1 MRSRLRRSVYG
12 GPAAAPARARPTHR
26 RHSRRRAIVRTR
38 PIVGMPNRPGRY
50 AVLGRGCVATIRHV
64 ATQHNMLQHSTTC
77 CERSC
82 RLLFAV
88 DCTGCARL
96 NSCTASSSCR
106 AQWAELTTTVGR
118 FACHASGRT
127 GRCTPN
133 VAGCTRRAAA
143 LPGPSACRTR
153 LRAMR
158 ATAARQSRPSR
169 RVSSR
174 LKQKE
179 GLGRCRSGQ
188 YDSKPV
194 LALNHVVF

>member
-96 NSCTASSSCR
+96 NRCTASSSCR
-106 AQWAELTTTVGR
+106 AQWAELTTTGR
-118 FACHASGRT
+118 SVCMPCQRQDR
-127 GRCTPN
+127 RCTLN
-133 VAGCTRRAAA
+133 VAGLHSTSCGFAWSIGMPHETASDASDCGATVTTVTARFFSPKTERR
-143 LPGPSACRTR
+143 PRSMPVGPI
-153 LRAMR
+153 
-158 ATAARQSRPSR
+158 
-169 RVSSR
+169 
-174 LKQKE
+174 
-179 GLGRCRSGQ
+179 
-188 YDSKPV
+188 
-194 LALNHVVF
+194 

>member
-1 MRSRLRRSVYG
+1 MRSRLRRSVYD

-38 PIVGMPNRPGRY
+38 PIVGMPSRPGRY
-50 AVLGRGCVATIRHV
+50 AVLGRGCGATIRHV

-106 AQWAELTTTVGR
+106 AQWAELTTTVGV
-118 FACHASGRT
+118 HASQRQDR
-127 GRCTPN
+127 RCTLN

-158 ATAARQSRPSR
+158 ATAARQSQPSR

-188 YDSKPV
+188 
-194 LALNHVVF
+194 